1 MNNADLKNALLSGE
15 PVLFNGMRYDCVSG
29 IIYRRKKSFYRSSG
43 TSAFFFFQTSS
54 LLSFTDPIVIIN

>member
-29 IIYRRKKSFYRSSG
+29 IIYRRKKG
-43 TSAFFFFQTSS
+43 KLCISAELADLKGNSVTIARAEKVEA
-54 LLSFTDPIVIIN
+54 FT